1 MQPAAGSRQQ
11 AGDSRQGQSAS
22 TSAHKWPLG
31 IVTLQAPAKIGYAFG
46 STAAD
51 AVWEVGTPLDV
62 HGGTSGRVARS
73 ACDSTNILAPVVTQV
88 QAPMVDAGAPGRRN
102 GPSCGQTSV

>member
-62 HGGTSGRVARS
+62 HGGTSGSCPFGLRQHKH
-73 ACDSTNILAPVVTQV
+73 I
-88 QAPMVDAGAPGRRN
+88 GASGDTSSGADGGRGCPRKEKRA
-102 GPSCGQTSV
+102 VL